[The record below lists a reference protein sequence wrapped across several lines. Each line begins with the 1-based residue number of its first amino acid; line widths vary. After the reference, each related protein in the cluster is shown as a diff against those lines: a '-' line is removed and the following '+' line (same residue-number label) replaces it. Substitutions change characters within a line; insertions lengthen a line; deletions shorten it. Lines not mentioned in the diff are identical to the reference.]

1 MLVEGRPPLDRN
13 MRRLLVLHVKPE
25 PDGGLRAPTSLVIAL
40 GVARAKVR
48 VATKSVPEPL
58 VTVATGCARGPQRL
72 HFDPQACTARKG
84 HGAEPPAAVIPGGR
98 GAPRAVDGGQGSAAF
113 QVWVFK
119 KIILPVMVHGTHAH
133 FREFRRF

>member
-1 MLVEGRPPLDRN
+1 MFVEGRPPLDRN

-25 PDGGLRAPTSLVIAL
+25 PDGGLRASTSLVIAL

-84 HGAEPPAAVIPGGR
+84 HGARATRRRDPRGPRGSPCCGRWPGQCCLSSLG
-98 GAPRAVDGGQGSAAF
+98 
-113 QVWVFK
+113 
-119 KIILPVMVHGTHAH
+119 L
-133 FREFRRF
+133 